1 MEVEFLRMLAGLYT
15 RALPRAFRSYRRYL
29 LFAAM
34 LLVTCMIVGYTGFS
48 PSGDSLP
55 WIFNSLIGLRDSM
68 AGASTWEQIGML
80 FWNNLK
86 ATLVSIGLGWI
97 FGIVPVISVCL
108 NGVLIGAC
116 TKLMVVRNALSAS
129 VVIAS
134 FLPHGILELPAFLA
148 GQVVGLRLGFLLP
161 VVWRGRA
168 SKNDLGR
175 AAVEGAIILGLF
187 CVPLLAIAAVVEL
200 KVTPAVVRMF
210 APELPTLPL

>member
-1 MEVEFLRMLAGLYT
+1 MEVDFLRMLAGLYT

-86 ATLVSIGLGWI
+86 ATLVSIGLGGWI
-97 FGIVPVISVCL
+97 FGIVP
-108 NGVLIGAC
+108 
-116 TKLMVVRNALSAS
+116 
-129 VVIAS
+129 
-134 FLPHGILELPAFLA
+134 
-148 GQVVGLRLGFLLP
+148 
-161 VVWRGRA
+161 
-168 SKNDLGR
+168 
-175 AAVEGAIILGLF
+175 
-187 CVPLLAIAAVVEL
+187 
-200 KVTPAVVRMF
+200 
-210 APELPTLPL
+210 